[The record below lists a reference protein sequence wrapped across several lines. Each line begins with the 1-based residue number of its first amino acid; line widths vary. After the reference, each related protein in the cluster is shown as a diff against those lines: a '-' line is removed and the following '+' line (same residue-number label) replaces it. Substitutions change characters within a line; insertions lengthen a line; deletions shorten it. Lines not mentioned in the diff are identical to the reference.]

1 MDGDMEHAGVV
12 DRDALKRYC
21 DRTVQLRAER
31 RETNEALGAV
41 MKEAKAA
48 GFVPEMIRGIV
59 REMEMEDDARDTFYT
74 TQAAYRRALDLGHFA
89 DTPLGEATIQR
100 EAAVKPRPFAE
111 QPVHNPKRRG
121 RPRKSA
127 AERTEEHLAN
137 ARRHL
142 GFENIAAGDI

>member
-1 MDGDMEHAGVV
+1 MDGNMEHAGVV

-89 DTPLGEATIQR
+89 DTPLGEATMQR
-100 EAAVKPRPFAE
+100 EAAAWPQKPFAE
-111 QPVHNPKRRG
+111 QPVHEPKRTRG
-121 RPRKSA
+121 RPRKSKIDQ
-127 AERTEEHLAN
+127 HLDN

-142 GFENIAAGDI
+142 GFDDEARGSA